1 MERSFAREVKK
12 LALGE
17 GEVFHG
23 ETILAVTKALLQS
36 GVAYVGGYP
45 GAPVSH
51 LMDVMA
57 EARAPILEPLGV
69 QFEASAS
76 EAGAAAL
83 LGASIHY
90 PLRGAVTWKSI
101 VGTNV
106 ASDALSNLSSAGVV
120 GGALIVVGEDYG
132 EGASVIQERTIA
144 TALKSSMPLI
154 DPRYHLPTIV
164 RLTEAAFEM
173 SEAANLPVILSLR
186 IRAAH
191 MTGRFVCKDNRPPPN
206 GPKGVRLGARADYG
220 KIVLPPSIYIQE
232 KAKFEKRLPQ
242 AQRYIRQHG
251 LNERLGGNGRTFGV
265 ILQGGTYG
273 AVQRALRLLGAA
285 DAYGRTEIPLLVLN
299 VIHPLVPEEI
309 EDFIRGRDSVL
320 IVEEGN
326 PALIEQQVRA
336 MAQAAGIA
344 CRVRGKDVL
353 PMAGEYIGDVVRAG
367 LARYLAEAGDALVA
381 DRTRSRNAVLV
392 EGQAKAQAA
401 LNRPVP
407 ARPPGFCTGCP
418 ERPVFTALKLL
429 QRERGRMHVSS
440 DIGCNTFS
448 TLPPFNIGSTVL
460 GYGLSLASGGAVGPA
475 LGQPTVAVMGDGGF
489 WHNGFITGAV
499 NAQWNGHD
507 GVLVV
512 LENGYASATGQ
523 QHLPSTGTTPWGRP
537 IRMSIERALKGLG
550 IGWIRR
556 VDAYDLRATLRALR
570 AALDRRG
577 PGLRVVISDRECML
591 ARQRRDRPAL
601 AAREKEGRPVVR
613 ARFGVDAEV
622 CVGDHSCMN
631 VNGCPSLT
639 LKPATD
645 PLKDGPTAHV
655 DASCVACGLCG
666 EVVRATALC
675 PSFYEARRTVNP
687 TPWRRFADRLSRR
700 VLAAMGA

>member
-1 MERSFAREVKK
+1 
-12 LALGE
+12 
-17 GEVFHG
+17 
-23 ETILAVTKALLQS
+23 
-36 GVAYVGGYP
+36 P

-51 LMDVMA
+51 LMDAMA
-57 EARAPILEPLGV
+57 EAREPILDPLGV

-120 GGALIVVGEDYG
+120 GGTLVIIGEDYG

-144 TALKSSMPLI
+144 TALKSSMLLI

-173 SEAANLPVILSLR
+173 SEASNLPALMSLR

-191 MTGRFVCKDNRPPPN
+191 MTGRFVCKDNRPPPY
-206 GPKGVRLGARADYG
+206 GLRGQRLSARADYG

-232 KAKFEKRLPQ
+232 KAKFEDRLPR
-242 AQRYIRQHG
+242 ARAYIRRHG
-251 LNERLGGNGRTFGV
+251 LNERLGADDEKKFGI

-273 AVQRALRLLGAA
+273 VVQRALRLLGAA
-285 DAYGRTEIPLLVLN
+285 DAFGRTGVPMLVLN

-309 EDFIRGRDSVL
+309 SEFLRGKDSVL

-326 PALIEQQVRA
+326 PALIEQQVRVL
-336 MAQAAGIA
+336 AQAAGIP
-344 CRVRGKDVL
+344 CRVHGKDIL
-353 PMAGEYIGDVVRAG
+353 PMAGEYVGDVVRDG
-367 LARYLAEAGDALVA
+367 VARYLAEAGDAALA
-381 DRTRSRNAVLV
+381 EQARRRNGALSD
-392 EGQAKAQAA
+392 GRASAQSS
-401 LNRPVP
+401 LNMPVP

-418 ERPVFTALKLL
+418 ERPIFTALKLL
-429 QRERGRMHVSS
+429 QRERGRMHISS
-440 DIGCNTFS
+440 DVGCNTFS

-475 LGQPTVAVMGDGGF
+475 LGQPAIAVMGDGGF

-507 GVLVV
+507 GVLVI

-523 QHLPSTGTTPWGRP
+523 QHLPSTGTTPWGRS
-537 IRMSIERALKGLG
+537 IRMSIESALRGLG
-550 IGWIRR
+550 IDWIRR
-556 VDAYDLRATLRALR
+556 IDSYDLRATLRALR
-570 AALDRRG
+570 AALDQRRA
-577 PGLRVVISDRECML
+577 GLRVVISDQECML
-591 ARQRRDRPAL
+591 ARQRRERPAL
-601 AAREKEGRPVVR
+601 AARMKAGQPVVH
-613 ARFGVDAEV
+613 ARFGVDAEI

-645 PLKDGPTAHV
+645 PFKDGPTAHI

-675 PSFYEARRTVNP
+675 PSFHEAHRIVNP
-687 TPWRRFADRLSRR
+687 TRWQRLRADLSRR
-700 VLAAMGA
+700 LLTAMGA